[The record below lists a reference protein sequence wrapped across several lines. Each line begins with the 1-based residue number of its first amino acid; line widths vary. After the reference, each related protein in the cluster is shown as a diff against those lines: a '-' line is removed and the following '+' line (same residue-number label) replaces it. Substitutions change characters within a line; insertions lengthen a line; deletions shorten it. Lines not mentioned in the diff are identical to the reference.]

1 MTIDR
6 SSARFQRSVFFLA
19 LFLLVALVIP
29 GCVSVQKTG
38 EGKPL
43 PPPATTNVAFS
54 SEPGNCEV
62 YVNGQFRGTT
72 PVTLYLAAGAHA
84 LEFRLAGYQT
94 WSRELVVVA
103 GDDTRVAA
111 TMVPE

>member
-1 MTIDR
+1 MTNDR
-6 SSARFQRSVFFLA
+6 SNPFCRRIVLSLT
-19 LFLLVALVIP
+19 LTLLVTLVTP

-38 EGKPL
+38 EGKTQ

-111 TMVPE
+111 TMVPD